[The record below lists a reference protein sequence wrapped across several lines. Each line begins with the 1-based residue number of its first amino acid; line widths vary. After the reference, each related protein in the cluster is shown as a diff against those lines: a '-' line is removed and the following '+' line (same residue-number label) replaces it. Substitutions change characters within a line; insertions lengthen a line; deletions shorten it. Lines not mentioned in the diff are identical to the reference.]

1 MSYTVEKLEK
11 SQVKFDFAVDADTF
25 AKAIDKAYEKT
36 KHKFSIAGF
45 RKGHVPKKVIEGVY
59 GKEIF
64 FEDAMDIMIP
74 DEYSLALDKETEIE
88 VVAQPNLT
96 DFKVNDDGSV
106 NFTLVVTVK
115 PEVKL
120 GAYKGLEVEKK
131 AVKVS
136 AKEVDER
143 LAKEQEKQV
152 RLVDV
157 DRAAENGN
165 IVAID
170 FVGSVDGEKFEGGS
184 AENYELEL
192 GSGTFIP
199 GFEDQLVGVK
209 AGDDKDVKVTFPTDY
224 QAANLAGKEAV
235 FACHVNAVKVKE
247 LPALDDEFAKDVSEF
262 DTLAEY
268 KADLKKQ
275 LEKDAEEKA
284 EREYEDKLVEKIVD
298 GSEVEIPDEMIEQE
312 AEEMVQEY
320 EYRLMYSG
328 LKFEDYLKYLNN
340 SREEGAPEVT
350 RETVVNDYKPQAEN
364 AVRVRLVMEAIV
376 KDQDLKVEDKEI
388 EAKLAEMAEKAGK
401 DLETYKKNVK
411 REQID
416 YVVNSVLSEKLL
428 DTLKSL
434 NAPKKPAAKKAAAK
448 EEKPAEDKPAEEK
461 PTKKAPAKK
470 AAPKKAE

>member
-1 MSYTVEKLEK
+1 MSYTFEKLAK

-25 AKAIDKAYEKT
+25 NKAIDKAYEKT
-36 KHKFSIAGF
+36 KHKFSISGF

-59 GKEIF
+59 GREIF
-64 FEDAMDIMIP
+64 FEDAMDIVIP
-74 DEYSLALDKETEIE
+74 EEYSLALDKETEID
-88 VVAQPNLT
+88 VVAQPSLA

-106 NFTLVVTVK
+106 NFTLIVTVK

-120 GAYKGLEVEKK
+120 GDYKGLEVEKA

-136 AKEVDER
+136 AKEVEER
-143 LAKEQEKQV
+143 LKKEQEKQV

-157 DRAAENGN
+157 DRAAQKGD
-165 IVAID
+165 IVAMD
-170 FVGSVDGEKFEGGS
+170 FVGSVNGEKFEGGS
-184 AENYELEL
+184 SENYELEL
-192 GSGTFIP
+192 GSDTFIP

-209 AGDDKDVKVTFPTDY
+209 AGDDKDVVVTFPAEY
-224 QAANLAGKEAV
+224 QAGNLAGKEAV

-275 LEKDAEEKA
+275 LEKEAEDKVESDFEKA
-284 EREYEDKLVEKIVD
+284 LVEKIVD
-298 GSEVEIPDEMIEQE
+298 GAELEIPDEMIEQE

-328 LKFEDYLKYLNN
+328 LRFEDYLKYLNN
-340 SREEGAPEVT
+340 AREEGAPEVT
-350 RETVVNDYKPQAEN
+350 RETVVNDYKPQA
-364 AVRVRLVMEAIV
+364 ADSVKVRLVMEAIV
-376 KDQDLKVEDKEI
+376 KNEELTVEDKEI
-388 EAKLAEMAEKAGK
+388 DAKLAEMAEKAGQ

-416 YVVNSVLSEKLL
+416 YIVNSVLSDKLL
-428 DTLKSL
+428 TRLKEL
-434 NAPKKPAAKKAAAK
+434 NPAKKPAAKKS
-448 EEKPAEDKPAEEK
+448 
-461 PTKKAPAKK
+461 TKKAADG
-470 AAPKKAE
+470 ADTAE